1 MKFLRESTGLVKE
14 FSAVDAFALNFSFL
28 GPAAG
33 VSYPLFVSAFL
44 PNSSWILS
52 VILGAV
58 LMIPLVLN
66 YYLLNALIPRSAG
79 DYIYVSRAF
88 GPFAG
93 SVLGMSLLMSFMMG
107 FPVLAMLEVI
117 MVIVPGLQAI
127 GYSLGNKALIDFAN
141 SILSSSLNL
150 FVTTTLIVLIA
161 FLLSSSERYYART
174 FRYLTFLQIIGTV
187 IMIYGLL
194 TFHYAGINNNLDP
207 KLNTQT
213 FALSSIFVLSLF
225 AFANAPSFFAG
236 EIKKSRKSFLA
247 GYLLSYATA
256 TIFALLLIIS
266 LEIGIGKENYVSAVI
281 SGWNLPISTSSL
293 LSFGALPF
301 IHYPAIVMFIFVTAL
316 SWYLLYA
323 MINVGASSRILF
335 SLSFD
340 RLLPAF
346 LADVKRGIPFNAL
359 LFSFLVSMIFN
370 YVEVYLGYS
379 VSFAIDGLWFVIWN
393 YMIVAIAS
401 IKFYKLDK
409 RILYTSISSVIT
421 LSTVVFIT
429 LYYGIVNPTF
439 GGVIFEGNFA
449 FDIVSIFIPP
459 IIGAVTYIIS
469 QKVRSKQGIKL
480 SLIYKEIPP
489 E

>member
-14 FSAVDAFALNFSFL
+14 FGALDAFALNFSFL

-44 PNSSWILS
+44 PQSNWIIS
-52 VILGAV
+52 VILGSL
-58 LMIPLVLN
+58 LMIPLVFN
-66 YYLLNALIPRSAG
+66 YYILNSIIPRSAG

-88 GPFAG
+88 GPLAG
-93 SVLGMSLLMSFMMG
+93 SILGMSLLMSFSMG

-127 GYSLGNKALIDFAN
+127 GYSLGNQGIINLGN
-141 SILSSSLNL
+141 SILNNQLNL
-150 FVTTTLIVLIA
+150 FIVTTMIIVIA
-161 FLLSSSERYYART
+161 FLISSVEKYYVKT
-174 FRYLTFLQIIGTV
+174 FRYLTLLQIAGTV

-194 TFHYAGINNNLDP
+194 SLHANSVTFIP
-207 KLNTQT
+207 SINTQN
-213 FALSSIFVLSLF
+213 FALSSIFVLSMF

-236 EIKKSRKSFLA
+236 EIKKSRKSFLS
-247 GYLLSYATA
+247 GYLLSYAVA
-256 TIFALLLIIS
+256 TLFALLLIIS
-266 LEIGIGKENYVSAVI
+266 LEVGIGEGNYISAVI
-281 SGWNLPISTSSL
+281 NGWNLPISTSSL
-293 LSFGALPF
+293 LAFGVLPF
-301 IHYPAIVMFIFVTAL
+301 IHYPYVVSFIVISAV

-340 RLLPAF
+340 RLLPSF
-346 LADVKRGIPFNAL
+346 LADVKRGVPFNAL
-359 LFSFLVSMIFN
+359 LVGFLISMLFD

-393 YMIVAIAS
+393 YLIVAIAS
-401 IKFYKLDK
+401 TKFYKVDK
-409 RILYTSISSVIT
+409 RILITSILSIISLSS
-421 LSTVVFIT
+421 VVFIT
-429 LYYGIVNPTF
+429 LWYGIVNSSF

-449 FDIVSIFIPP
+449 FNIASIFIPP
-459 IIGAVTYIIS
+459 ITGALTYAIS
-469 QKVRSKQGIKL
+469 RKIRNKQGIKL

>member
-1 MKFLRESTGLVKE
+1 MKFLRDSTGLVKE
-14 FSAVDAFALNFSFL
+14 FGALDAFALNFSFL

-44 PNSSWILS
+44 PESSWILS

-66 YYLLNALIPRSAG
+66 YYLLNSIISRSAG
-79 DYIYVSRAF
+79 DYVYVSRAF

-127 GYSLGNKALIDFAN
+127 GYSLGDEVLINFAN
-141 SILSSSLNL
+141 SILSSPVEL
-150 FVTTTLIVLIA
+150 FATTTLIVLVT
-161 FLLSSSERYYART
+161 FLLSSSERHYART

-194 TFHYAGINNNLDP
+194 TFRPSEVSLDP
-207 KLNTQT
+207 KFSTQT
-213 FALSSIFVLSLF
+213 LALSSIFVLSMF

-247 GYLLSYATA
+247 GYLLSYVTA
-256 TIFALLLIIS
+256 TIFALLLILS
-266 LEIGIGKENYVSAVI
+266 LKIGIGRENYVSAVI

-293 LSFGALPF
+293 LSFGSLPF
-301 IHYPAIVMFIFVTAL
+301 IHYPAVVVLIFITAL

-323 MINVGASSRILF
+323 MINVGASARILF

-340 RLLPAF
+340 RLLPSF
-346 LADVKRGIPFNAL
+346 LADVKKGVPFNAL
-359 LFSFLVSMIFN
+359 LFSFLVSMVFN

-379 VSFAIDGLWFVIWN
+379 ISFAIDGLWFVIWN
-393 YMIVAIAS
+393 YLIVAIAS

-409 RILYTSISSVIT
+409 RILYTSLSSVLA
-421 LSTVVFIT
+421 LSAVVFIT
-429 LYYGIVNPTF
+429 LYYGVINSTF

-449 FDIVSIFIPP
+449 FDIISIFIPP
-459 IIGAVTYIIS
+459 ITGAVTYVIS

>member
-93 SVLGMSLLMSFMMG
+93 SILGMSLLMSFMMG

-127 GYSLGNKALIDFAN
+127 GYSLGNEALINFAN

-187 IMIYGLL
+187 TMIYGLL
-194 TFHYAGINNNLDP
+194 TFHYSGVSLDP

-236 EIKKSRKSFLA
+236 EIKKNRKSFLA
-247 GYLLSYATA
+247 GYLLSYTVA
-256 TIFALLLIIS
+256 TIFVLLLIIS

-293 LSFGALPF
+293 LSFGVLPF
-301 IHYPAIVMFIFVTAL
+301 IHYPAIVMIIFVTAL

-346 LADVKRGIPFNAL
+346 LADVKRGVPFNAL
-359 LFSFLVSMIFN
+359 LLSFLVSMIFN

-379 VSFAIDGLWFVIWN
+379 ISFAIDGLWFVIWN
-393 YMIVAIAS
+393 YLIVAIAS

-409 RILYTSISSVIT
+409 RVLYTSISSVIA
-421 LSTVVFIT
+421 LSAVVFTT
-429 LYYGIVNPTF
+429 LYYGIVNSTF

-449 FDIVSIFIPP
+449 FDIISIFIPP
-459 IIGAVTYIIS
+459 ITGAVTFVIS